1 MNRKRW
7 WIHLAENQRS
17 RQIFRAVSAVN
28 LLVLVFSIPF
38 YNLSTIYD
46 TEEREN
52 LKRRQIVL
60 FQFYVITGL
69 DFILAC
75 IYMFQ
80 LIIRVSYYC
89 HIKRV
94 KQVCP
99 LMQCTWKNSPCVVYG
114 CSPCVVYVCVVYG
127 CVNTCG
133 YVTTS
138 IHVSSPLM

>member
-1 MNRKRW
+1 MNHKRW

-46 TEEREN
+46 TEESEN
-52 LKRRQIVL
+52 LKIVL

-75 IYMFQ
+75 IYTF
-80 LIIRVSYYC
+80 
-89 HIKRV
+89 
-94 KQVCP
+94 
-99 LMQCTWKNSPCVVYG
+99 
-114 CSPCVVYVCVVYG
+114 
-127 CVNTCG
+127 
-133 YVTTS
+133 
-138 IHVSSPLM
+138 

>member
-60 FQFYVITGL
+60 LQFYVITGL

-75 IYMFQ
+75 IYTFQ

-94 KQVCP
+94 KKVCP
-99 LMQCTWKNSPCVVYG
+99 HMQSTCTCV
-114 CSPCVVYVCVVYG
+114 CMMLQC
-127 CVNTCG
+127 
-133 YVTTS
+133 
-138 IHVSSPLM
+138 LA